1 MDFHSQRPKD
11 LTTLV
16 AQIEKQV
23 VSFRSLT
30 PFQIRHR
37 NSDRGAPNEV
47 STVCNC
53 DAVLVC
59 GSLKEEIMRWQSQ
72 TGPCGVAFLL
82 PMAMLMASTSLAQT
96 DSVQPLRVGIIGLD
110 TSHVVVFTR
119 IFNDDADPE
128 HVPGVRVVAAFKGGS
143 PDVEASRTRVDTFTA
158 ELREKWNIKIVDDI
172 PTLCGMVDAIL
183 LESVDGRTHLEQ
195 VKPVLA
201 AKKPVYIDKP
211 LAASYKDAKEI
222 TRLAQQAGVPW
233 FSTSALRF
241 WEETQ
246 RLKSSAGLVGDMVG
260 YTVYGPSPTE
270 PHHPDLMWYG
280 IHGVEMLFTLMG
292 VGCESVSR
300 VSTANED
307 VVVGR
312 WKDGRLGV
320 MRGFRNGLSEYGITL
335 FSDKS
340 VLHSEPRPSVYGPLL
355 VEIAKFFRTQVP
367 PVHPEE
373 TLEIMAFIE
382 AADMSKARGGASVQ
396 LSEVM
401 R

>member
-1 MDFHSQRPKD
+1 VCDYD
-11 LTTLV
+11 YVLV
-16 AQIEKQV
+16 S
-23 VSFRSLT
+23 VSF
-30 PFQIRHR
+30 
-37 NSDRGAPNEV
+37 
-47 STVCNC
+47 
-53 DAVLVC
+53 
-59 GSLKEEIMRWQSQ
+59 KEEIMRWQPQ
-72 TGPCGVAFLL
+72 IGPCSVTILL
-82 PMAMLMASTSLAQT
+82 LAAMLLASTSLAQT
-96 DSVQPLRVGIIGLD
+96 NSVQPLRVGIIGLD

-119 IFNDDADPE
+119 IYNDDADPQ

-143 PDVEASRTRVDTFTA
+143 PDVEASRTRVDGFTA
-158 ELREKWNIKIVDDI
+158 ELRDKWNIKIVDDI

-195 VKPVLA
+195 IKPVLA
-201 AKKPVYIDKP
+201 AKKPLYIDKP

-222 TRLAQQAGVPW
+222 TRLAKQAGVPW

-246 RLKSSAGLVGDMVG
+246 RLTSPAGLVGHIVG
-260 YTVYGPSPTE
+260 YTVYGPSPIE
-270 PHHPDLMWYG
+270 SHHPDLMWYG
-280 IHGVEMLFTLMG
+280 IHVVEMLFTLMG

-320 MRGFRNGLSEYGITL
+320 MVGFRNGLSDYGITL
-335 FSDKS
+335 FSDTS
-340 VLHSEPRPSVYGPLL
+340 VLHSEPRPNAYGPLL
-355 VEIAKFFRTQVP
+355 VEIAKFFRTQIP
-367 PVHPEE
+367 PVQAAE
-373 TLEIMAFIE
+373 TLEIMAFME

>member
-1 MDFHSQRPKD
+1 
-11 LTTLV
+11 
-16 AQIEKQV
+16 
-23 VSFRSLT
+23 
-30 PFQIRHR
+30 
-37 NSDRGAPNEV
+37 
-47 STVCNC
+47 
-53 DAVLVC
+53 
-59 GSLKEEIMRWQSQ
+59 MRWQSQ

-119 IFNDDADPE
+119 IFNDDSDPE

-158 ELREKWNIKIVDDI
+158 ELRDKWNIKIVDDI

-246 RLKSSAGLVGDMVG
+246 RLKSSAGLVGNMVG
-260 YTVYGPSPTE
+260 YAVYGPSPTE

-320 MRGFRNGLSEYGITL
+320 MRGFRNGLSEYEITL

-340 VLHSEPRPSVYGPLL
+340 VLHSEPRPNVYGPLL

-367 PVHPEE
+367 PVHPAE